1 MKKVIAAAVVSL
13 SMLLPAL
20 ATTWY
25 VSPNGKKKNEGNT
38 PDAPLKAIWNAVEK
52 AAPGDK
58 IYVAAGNYTGKAAC
72 GFIQIDKPLEIYG
85 GYSADFKT
93 RDIAKNLTT
102 IKPSIEMNKTPP
114 KNGTVEFQI
123 DAAKSVTVFDGFVID
138 HSDVNAYHDKEGKPE
153 GLETGMWLEPPSKGK
168 YPCASLKKY
177 QIYGNTTGT
186 LTISATWA
194 TVSARSRKL
203 TQTSATTFL
212 A

>member
-114 KNGTVEFQI
+114 KNEL
-123 DAAKSVTVFDGFVID
+123 SN
-138 HSDVNAYHDKEGKPE
+138 SR
-153 GLETGMWLEPPSKGK
+153 L
-168 YPCASLKKY
+168 
-177 QIYGNTTGT
+177 T
-186 LTISATWA
+186 LQN
-194 TVSARSRKL
+194 R
-203 TQTSATTFL
+203 
-212 A
+212 